1 MKLFEIAGEEFYFDL
16 KSISDFVRVDEEDDK
31 SFEDLLKK
39 EEEIPPSENDGEDEI
54 IESVYIEPQG
64 PMVDVTKWELTKG
77 LIEAILSENNVVD
90 ETMGIAKLEGQLSI
104 SFRIA
109 FNTLIKHK
117 LIKINRS

>member
-16 KSISDFVRVDEEDDK
+16 KSISDFVRVDEEEDK
-31 SFEDLLKK
+31 SLEDLLKK
-39 EEEIPPSENDGEDEI
+39 EGEKPEENENENVEA
-54 IESVYIEPQG
+54 VYYEHQG

-77 LIEAILSENNVVD
+77 LIEAVLSENNVVD

-104 SFRIA
+104 SFRLA

-117 LIKINRS
+117 LIKRNRS

>member
-16 KSISDFVRVDEEDDK
+16 KSISDFVKVDEEEDK
-31 SFEDLLKK
+31 SFEDLLQK
-39 EEEIPPSENDGEDEI
+39 EGSKPQETGEEKVEEIYY
-54 IESVYIEPQG
+54 ESQG

-77 LIEAILSENNVVD
+77 LMEAVLSENNIVD

-104 SFRIA
+104 SFRLA

-117 LIKINRS
+117 LIKRNRS

>member
-31 SFEDLLKK
+31 SLEDLLKK
-39 EEEIPPSENDGEDEI
+39 EEEIPPSENEGEDEMV
-54 IESVYIEPQG
+54 ESVYIEPQG